1 MHQKSK
7 LGLAALLMTC
17 VIATNVALADP
28 AVPPFYQSVMQMK
41 PEGKLGQI
49 IKKEKVDTP
58 IKNAQAWRIAY
69 ISSDLTGKKTIS
81 TGLVV
86 APTGPAPAGGRPLIS
101 WSHGTTGNAQN
112 CGPSQ
117 VENPAQSLN
126 QYFLTN
132 GNSWTDYGLPSL
144 EQFIKDGYIVVGTDY
159 QGLGGGGR
167 HQYAVAKTN
176 GRDAINAARAAGSM
190 KETNAGKKTVMI
202 GWSQGAGSTAGA
214 SSQADY
220 IAQKG
225 TAYDGLDIVGF
236 VAMAIPDLAMYA
248 PAKLDEAG
256 ATQMVND
263 FANAWSVDSFAFAH
277 MSMNLWGTQAAY
289 PDKLQLSDIF
299 TDEGAKVLDDIYLNK
314 CVHVATDTINFNYG
328 SSYKNLLRKQP
339 QNTVAWAKAIVEGS
353 VDNTAKPVAP
363 MLILYGN
370 KDTTLPP
377 VMGEYYRK
385 RVCALGGN
393 VARVQLPGDQNH
405 FTTPPVSAPFYLP
418 WIKDRLNGKP
428 VADGCA
434 AENVM

>member
-117 VENPAQSLN
+117 VENPAHSLN

-144 EQFIKDGYIVVGTDY
+144 DQFIKDGYIVVGTDY